1 LCYSLLVSFCWY
13 NVFTVLKFSPFF
25 AVICTSTV
33 MKVLCHIILL
43 HGVRGTSWGLRQAV
57 VFVLPTG

>member
-1 LCYSLLVSFCWY
+1 MFSQFLSF
-13 NVFTVLKFSPFF
+13 PFF

-43 HGVRGTSWGLRQAV
+43 HGVRGTSWGLQAM